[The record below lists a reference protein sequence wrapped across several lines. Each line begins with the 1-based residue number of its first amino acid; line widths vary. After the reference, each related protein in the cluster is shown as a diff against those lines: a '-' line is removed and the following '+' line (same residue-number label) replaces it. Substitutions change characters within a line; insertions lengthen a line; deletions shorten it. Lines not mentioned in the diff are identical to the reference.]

1 MKAKVQLFP
10 HKNLTTPTIQC
21 VTVPGDVR
29 GEFDLLAN
37 IRLAKI
43 VLGQTTNGIALTSNQ
58 VHKMLTPH
66 RFFVIEP
73 KFAEKNSL
81 PTAIINP
88 SWAPFDTSLTAE
100 EEGCLS
106 FPGLRI
112 TVGRH
117 NTIRCQFWDDAWKS
131 YTMLLTGLAAR
142 MFQHECEHLDG
153 ETFLKHLPRV
163 QRFQVLG
170 RYKNAR

>member
-1 MKAKVQLFP
+1 MKTKIQLFP
-10 HKNLTTPTIQC
+10 HKNLTTPTVPC
-21 VTVPGDVR
+21 VSVSDDVIAT
-29 GEFDLLAN
+29 FHLLAY
-37 IRLAKI
+37 IRFAKS
-43 VLGQTTNGIALTSNQ
+43 VLEATPEGIALASNQ
-58 VHKMLTPH
+58 VHKMNSPQ
-66 RFFVIEP
+66 RFFVVEP

-81 PTAIINP
+81 PTIVINP

-100 EEGCLS
+100 DEGCLS

-112 TVGRH
+112 AVGRH
-117 NTIRCQFWDDAWKS
+117 NTIRCQFWDHDWKS
-131 YTMLLTGLAAR
+131 CTMLLTGLAAR

-153 ETFLKHLPRV
+153 ETFLKHLPRI